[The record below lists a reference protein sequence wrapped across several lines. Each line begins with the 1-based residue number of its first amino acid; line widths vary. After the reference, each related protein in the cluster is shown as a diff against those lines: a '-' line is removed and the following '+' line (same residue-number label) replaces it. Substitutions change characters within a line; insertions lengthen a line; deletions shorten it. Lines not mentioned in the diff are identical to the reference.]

1 MSIVEQL
8 PQLQPTQIPF
18 TGSRPLNTIEPA
30 ALSTAEYLLQL
41 EPFQIPVT
49 AFASPEETKNA
60 YDQARLLCRH
70 FNLSLHDIKNL
81 TPRFWSFHTSRIH
94 FQTCAASTLLSI
106 HWNLCIGTL
115 AHYTS
120 DNRRPDLHPLLTR
133 LLRFDLIGQFLLT
146 ELGHGLDAAHL
157 ETTATLQSDGSFSL
171 HTPRLAAAK
180 FMPPTTPD
188 AGIAAGAV
196 VFARL
201 VVAGDGEDRGVRPF
215 WVELHDGARMAD
227 GVTSIK
233 LPRRAGA
240 AAVDHA
246 VTMFT
251 HKRLP
256 PGAMLD
262 NSDGVAAAAFARPA
276 NPKKHFLGLLHRV
289 AVGTMSLTM
298 KYVPDL
304 RQAAYIAG
312 RYSQRRTVTGPR
324 GQSIPIITFRTQ
336 QRPILHA
343 LAQAAV
349 FEAGAKYC
357 AGLFTEAEDH
367 RVKHGVAAAFKAG
380 VTCMAQ
386 ESLVQLADRCGA
398 QGLFEHNGIVRAQ
411 MDMRGNSIAEGDVL
425 ALSIRLTSELLL
437 GRYELPPSPNPDSL
451 PALYSAGLLAEAAA
465 IAAEIM
471 SSPSPSSSSPS
482 GSSSSHRST
491 RFNASILPLAQPLVE
506 ALGWRLVHDGA
517 AAPGSGVDPDL
528 LALFEAGVALR
539 GASWFVE
546 NGVEGC
552 GSRREIMAREERAI
566 DRLVGRLDGLL
577 GGLGVEGY
585 LRGRVPILGES
596 EWEGFV
602 GGLPRF
608 EGGSGSGSGSVR
620 RRRGEARL

>member
-8 PQLQPTQIPF
+8 PQLQQTQIPF
-18 TGSRPLNTIEPA
+18 TGSLSVNTIEPA

-70 FNLSLHDIKNL
+70 FNLSIHDIKNL

-94 FQTCAASTLLSI
+94 VQTCAASTLLSI

-120 DNRRPDLHPLLTR
+120 SNRRPDLHPLLAR
-133 LLRFDLIGQFLLT
+133 LLRFDQIGQFLLT
-146 ELGHGLDAAHL
+146 EMGHGLDAAHL

-171 HTPRLAAAK
+171 HTPRMAAAK
-180 FMPPTTPD
+180 FMPPTTPE
-188 AGIAAGAV
+188 AGVAAGAV

-201 VVAGDGEDRGVRPF
+201 VVGGEDRGVRPF
-215 WVELHDGARMAD
+215 WVELHDGTCMAE

-246 VTMFT
+246 VTVFT

-262 NSDGVAAAAFARPA
+262 NSDGVAAAFARPE

-298 KYVPDL
+298 KYAADL

-312 RYSQRRTVTGPR
+312 RYSQRRTVTGPK
-324 GQSIPIITFRTQ
+324 GQKVRIIEFRTQ

-357 AGLFTEAEDH
+357 AELFTKAKDH

-437 GRYELPPSPNPDSL
+437 GRYSLPPSPHPDSL
-451 PALYSAGLLAEAAA
+451 PSLYSAGLLAEAAA

-471 SSPSPSSSSPS
+471 STPSPSDSTS
-482 GSSSSHRST
+482 SSSSHRSA

-528 LALFEAGVALR
+528 LALFEAGVAVR

-552 GSRREIMAREERAI
+552 ESRRAIMAREERAI

-585 LRGRVPILGES
+585 LRGRVPILGEG

-608 EGGSGSGSGSVR
+608 EGGGSGSGSVR
-620 RRRGEARL
+620 RRGEARL